1 MSFTASIV
9 HTQNVKGEIKILNQ
23 VIQTTETLPV
33 CKYEQWGKS
42 AKVGWGVTYFAL
54 MFFTPGRNCVDK
66 IKISLVKLI
75 EITG

>member
-33 CKYEQWGKS
+33 CKYEQ
-42 AKVGWGVTYFAL
+42 
-54 MFFTPGRNCVDK
+54 
-66 IKISLVKLI
+66 
-75 EITG
+75 